1 MESVADPETWERGP
15 RNMRYKPLSS
25 AAIFL
30 VLFLQGGG
38 GGHGPLPPGS
48 ANGNF
53 GWFYIL
59 HHTQTLK
66 THTLL

>member
-38 GGHGPLPPGS
+38 GGMAPCPLDPLMGIL
-48 ANGNF
+48 AGF
-53 GWFYIL
+53 TYYI
-59 HHTQTLK
+59 
-66 THTLL
+66 THKH